1 MQIFF
6 VFSIF
11 RTNLSNEIKHMKTI
25 SLLLLSVLLL
35 SFAGCDKDKTSVR
48 LIDQAE
54 ALLDTNP
61 DSAYLLLDRIHM
73 PEELSERQLARWCM
87 LSGKAADKT
96 SEGMP
101 YVSQLKR
108 AQTWFQKHG
117 TPEEQAQISLFL
129 GRSYVEDKEY
139 DKAMNTYLQTLNI
152 AVSAQAYNIAGYTY
166 SYLAD
171 LYVFEDMSELA
182 AEKYKEASRYFQKA
196 GNQKS
201 YAFALRDVG
210 QMYTLMDSCE
220 VALTYLQKADTLVTS
235 LGDTLA
241 MSYIYNGLGNVY
253 EMLGQFD
260 LGEEYHLKS
269 IRLDNSD
276 TAPNYLAL
284 ATLFVN
290 SGNLEKARFYLKQ
303 ASIPTLNK
311 YTPVGILYQSYLI
324 AKKENNIAEALNYLE
339 SYQCVV
345 DSVTMLQNEV
355 DIAKAEKKYTRL
367 RIQNENIQLKE
378 SRQYQLIIGIIL
390 LCICLF
396 LLLIHQIQ
404 IKQKNRKIYEQQDTL
419 SKKDIY
425 LLNLSNT
432 LQTKKKELE
441 HLSCLLNKNR
451 ELLHIQDSLEEQEQ
465 IYQQKQEEV
474 NNLNNEL
481 LQLRKEKL
489 LSSTIV
495 KKVIKLSQTVIPGA
509 NKSPL
514 SGKDWEMLINKIN
527 EIYPSFSYNLESKI
541 EGLTP
546 VFLNLSCASL
556 LELDTNQ
563 IANLLH
569 ITPYTVNRY
578 RTNLRKKLGI
588 TGEKKDIH
596 DYLIGL

>member
-1 MQIFF
+1 
-6 VFSIF
+6 
-11 RTNLSNEIKHMKTI
+11 MKTI
-25 SLLLLSVLLL
+25 TSFILSLLLLSFV
-35 SFAGCDKDKTSVR
+35 GCSNDKVSVQ

-54 ALLDTNP
+54 ILLETNP
-61 DSAYLLLDRIHM
+61 DSSYLLLNNIYM

-96 SEGMP
+96 SEEMP

-108 AQTWFQKHG
+108 AQAWFQKYG
-117 TPEEQAQISLFL
+117 TSEEQAQIGLFL
-129 GRSYVEDKEY
+129 GRSYVKDKEY
-139 DKAMNTYLQTLNI
+139 GKAMPAYLQSLTI
-152 AVSAQAYNIAGYTY
+152 ALGAQTYNLAGYIC

-171 LYVFEDMSELA
+171 LYVFEDMSGVA

-210 QMYTLMDSCE
+210 QMYTFMDSCE

-241 MSYIYNGLGNVY
+241 MAYIYNGLGNVY
-253 EMLGQFD
+253 EMLGQLD

-269 IRLDNSD
+269 ICLDNSD
-276 TAPNYLAL
+276 NAPNYLAL

-290 SGNLEKARFYLKQ
+290 SGNLKKARFYLKQ

-311 YTPVGILYQSYLI
+311 DTPTGILYQSYLI
-324 AKKENNIAEALNYLE
+324 AKKENNIADALNYLE

-355 DIAKAEKKYTRL
+355 DMAKAEKKYTRL
-367 RIQNENIQLKE
+367 RVQNENIQLKE
-378 SRQYQLIIGIIL
+378 SRQYQIIIGTIL
-390 LCICLF
+390 FSICLF
-396 LLLIHQIQ
+396 LLLIRQIQ
-404 IKQKNRKIYEQQDTL
+404 IKQKNRKIYEQQDAL
-419 SKKDIY
+419 SKRDIY
-425 LLNLSNT
+425 LFNLSNT

-441 HLSCLLNKNR
+441 HLSCLLNKNKK
-451 ELLHIQDSLEEQEQ
+451 LLHIQDSLEEQEQ

-489 LSSTIV
+489 FSSAIV

-509 NKSPL
+509 NKSPM

-541 EGLTP
+541 DGFTP
-546 VFLNLSCASL
+546 MFLNLSCTSL

-588 TGEKKDIH
+588 IGEKKDIH
-596 DYLIGL
+596 DYLICL